1 LIFQFSLKAQ
11 PNTSLFIAVRSRDY
25 GKEPTV
31 RPFMKYA
38 IWIFKGLILLWL
50 VLAAYLA
57 FGYLV
62 NMAHVSLNWCPLKLK
77 RFRQGQLVPVVYGY
91 PSPEM
96 LQDAQSGKIVLGG
109 GFPHIWAALCPFC
122 KKTAR
127 FNSLSD
133 DPAVPLNDKVL
144 KALSQ
149 SERDTVRSYAA
160 NLLRSAPE
168 LSDEKISAIAVSPV
182 DVWLGTHASGLH
194 RFDRETARWANAW
207 SHQESPIG
215 YDIRSV
221 RMKGALVVVK
231 HRHYFD
237 RPLLY
242 EDYTD
247 DRGKTWHRD

>member
-1 LIFQFSLKAQ
+1 
-11 PNTSLFIAVRSRDY
+11 
-25 GKEPTV
+25 
-31 RPFMKYA
+31 MKYFK
-38 IWIFKGLILLWL
+38 WILKGLIILLFAQ
-50 VLAAYLA
+50 AAY
-57 FGYLV
+57 YLV
-62 NMAHVSLNWCPLKLK
+62 RYPLVDWAHVSLNWCPLKLK
-77 RFRQGQLVPVVYGY
+77 RFTQDQLVPVVYGY
-91 PSPEM
+91 PSPGM

-109 GFPHIWAALCPFC
+109 CFPNRWAAKCPFC
-122 KKTAR
+122 KRTAR

-133 DPAVPLNDKVL
+133 APAVPLNDKVL
-144 KALSQ
+144 KALST
-149 SERDTVRSYAA
+149 SERDKVRSYAA

-168 LSDEKISAIAVSPV
+168 FSAEKISAIAVSPV

-207 SHQESPIG
+207 SPQESPIG

-221 RMKGALVVVK
+221 RMKGARVVVK

-247 DRGKTWHRD
+247 DRGKTWRRD